1 MTMRVLIA
9 DDDQSM
15 RQLIARSL
23 SAFGATETVEA
34 VDGAE
39 ALAKLDEDLDLI
51 ILDWHMPVVDGLNVV
66 KSIRKQGLEIPILMV
81 TAETEKPLVVE
92 AIQAGVDDYLAKP
105 FSQDTFRAKIARF
118 CGFGID
124 TGKTALYR
132 AGTAMDCNPITVR
145 PHTTVAEAAALLL
158 KHHISGM
165 AVVDTQGRPLGMIT
179 EFHLIRVI
187 CRPDI
192 NELAVSELMTTDVM
206 TVREDTILSDVVN
219 LMEENRIRRIPVV
232 RNGVVVGVIARR
244 DLLQYVM
251 DNQEAL
257 REFLDTVAAT
267 AQT

>member
-15 RQLIARSL
+15 RELIARSL
-23 SAFGATETVEA
+23 SAFGVTETVEA
-34 VDGAE
+34 ADGAE
-39 ALAKLDEDLDLI
+39 ALGMIDENIDLI

-66 KSIRKQGLEIPILMV
+66 KSIRKEGLETPVLMV
-81 TAETEKPLVVE
+81 TAETEKVLVVE

-105 FSQDTFRAKIARF
+105 FSQDAFRAKIARF
-118 CGFGID
+118 YGPGAVP
-124 TGKTALYR
+124 GKAALYR
-132 AGTAMDCNPITVR
+132 AGNAMDANPTTV
-145 PHTTVAEAAALLL
+145 HADTTVADAVALLL
-158 KHHISGM
+158 EHHISGM
-165 AVVDTQGRPLGMIT
+165 AVVDDHGRPLGMIT
-179 EFHLIRVI
+179 EFQMIRVI

-192 NELAVSELMTTDVM
+192 NELPVSELMTTDVM
-206 TVREDTILSDVVN
+206 TVQEETILSDVVSM
-219 LMEENRIRRIPVV
+219 MEEHRIRRIPVV

-267 AQT
+267 AQA